1 MKLLNVYINFLKN
14 KISYLDV
21 RRRRRNLS
29 YERRQK
35 YY

>member
-1 MKLLNVYINFLKN
+1 MKLFSVYTNFLKN
-14 KISYLDV
+14 EISYLDV

-35 YY
+35 YH